1 MNPIEKD
8 PLQRRLEILNWIVL
22 CLFTAISLTFFSDE
36 FTMGILLGGLISIVS
51 FSWRQRDLRIVFR
64 NLTERSKASIMAR
77 YFIRFTVSAI
87 LIYLI
92 ITKTSADVIGLL
104 IGLSIVVFNVM
115 VTVFMSLLK
124 KNDSE
129 EIKQDDAP

>member
-1 MNPIEKD
+1 VNPIEKD